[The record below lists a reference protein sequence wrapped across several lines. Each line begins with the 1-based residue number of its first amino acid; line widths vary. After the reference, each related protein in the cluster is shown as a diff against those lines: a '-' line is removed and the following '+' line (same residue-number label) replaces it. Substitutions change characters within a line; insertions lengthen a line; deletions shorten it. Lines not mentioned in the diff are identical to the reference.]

1 MKITK
6 KNLVGFLKKATMSA
20 EQGISEAILD
30 FQKDGLKLNA
40 NSPPKQVRVMAWL
53 KTSAFKEYEEIG
65 KVGMNDLANVIK
77 VLERFDEL
85 LTLTVEG
92 NLLTVK
98 SGSKKVEIEL
108 ISEAFLTTDDGEPKL
123 EFAETFTLD
132 NGKVKEIVGDV
143 SLNKDAY
150 LKIETAEKKVLFSNT
165 GKYKFHSEVEA
176 PACKGGVIV
185 NFGKPLV
192 DSIASLDSDLIFSV
206 STDYPTKVMEKTE
219 DAIIT
224 LIVAPRMPDE

>member
-1 MKITK
+1 MKIETTILEEFLTEARMGEVETCLLQFNETGLFVSAMAIANSHK
-6 KNLVGFLKKATMSA
+6 ADSMLKKEAFV
-20 EQGISEAILD
+20 EYEAIGNVGVDDLS
-30 FQKDGLKLNA
+30 KL
-40 NSPPKQVRVMAWL
+40 
-53 KTSAFKEYEEIG
+53 
-65 KVGMNDLANVIK
+65 IK
-77 VLERFDEL
+77 VFKRLGKEIEF
-85 LTLTVEG
+85 TVEG